1 MYPILDLPI
10 KNTKYI
16 KEQIGVDTAI
26 VDGFNT
32 SSHLNISHPIF
43 NKTVKLHNRSNGIH
57 RQDGSLNTFNLSS
70 AELKLATQLKG
81 PVMPTW
87 NVYKNVFSVAQGTFS
102 RIHVFS
108 VAQGTFSRIEES

>member
-57 RQDGSLNTFNLSS
+57 RHLQDGSLNRYGVTRFLSS
-70 AELKLATQLKG
+70 PGNFL
-81 PVMPTW
+81 
-87 NVYKNVFSVAQGTFS
+87 
-102 RIHVFS
+102 
-108 VAQGTFSRIEES
+108 